1 MTRHAIAVF
10 FVTLG
15 LLTAFASRQALG
27 ETPPA
32 LKNRSGVVIRQTE
45 IIGQVHIA
53 SERPGRRD
61 EPAVNVPVQVRVPEN
76 DVLIH
81 QTQTDRNGSYTI
93 PVLKVGAYH
102 MFIGALRINLLVEE
116 KPAEDELPKIIIT
129 ILPKEMLRR
138 TR

>member
-1 MTRHAIAVF
+1 M
-10 FVTLG
+10 
-15 LLTAFASRQALG
+15 
-27 ETPPA
+27 